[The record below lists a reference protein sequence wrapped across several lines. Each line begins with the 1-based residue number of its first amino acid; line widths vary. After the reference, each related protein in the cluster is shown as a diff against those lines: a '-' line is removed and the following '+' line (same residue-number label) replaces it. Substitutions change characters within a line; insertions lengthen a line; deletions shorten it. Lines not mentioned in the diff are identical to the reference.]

1 MDVNDGGRFEGDV
14 DHVVDAILIKVVKV
28 KVMACWKVQGDFL
41 DWFCPKSSKCWR
53 WQNPY

>member
-1 MDVNDGGRFEGDV
+1 MDVKDGGRFEGDI

>member
-1 MDVNDGGRFEGDV
+1 MDVNDGGCFEGDV

-28 KVMACWKVQGDFL
+28 KVRACWKVQGYFF
-41 DWFCPKSSKCWR
+41 DWFRPKRSQCWR

>member
-1 MDVNDGGRFEGDV
+1 MDVKDGGRFEGDV

-28 KVMACWKVQGDFL
+28 KVRACWKVQGDFL
-41 DWFCPKSSKCWR
+41 DWFRPKSFKCWR